1 MEPFTGFREESGLI
15 SVIFFK
21 YHSGYCLEIECRAE
35 VEAGQQVRSIAA
47 AQVGVLDSDKISHRG
62 QGEEGGMWWQFEGKL
77 HNLLM
82 DWMSSYRE
90 RGESRMISLL
100 SLFFVFVC
108 LPRTLGNY
116 SCYFLRWKGGEEL
129 VWSLQEWTSR
139 YLPCFR
145 SFTLFCNLLSHFH
158 GLFSISIQIY

>member
-62 QGEEGGMWWQFEGKL
+62 QGEEVGMCWQFEGKL

-82 DWMSSYRE
+82 DWMSRYRE

-108 LPRTLGNY
+108 L
-116 SCYFLRWKGGEEL
+116 FA
-129 VWSLQEWTSR
+129 
-139 YLPCFR
+139 
-145 SFTLFCNLLSHFH
+145 
-158 GLFSISIQIY
+158 